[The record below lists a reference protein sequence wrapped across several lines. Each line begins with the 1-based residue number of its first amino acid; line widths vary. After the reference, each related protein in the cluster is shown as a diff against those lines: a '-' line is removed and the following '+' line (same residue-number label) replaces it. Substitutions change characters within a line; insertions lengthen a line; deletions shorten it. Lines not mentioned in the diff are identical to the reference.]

1 LTQSKTP
8 NTGEVVCIVGDHR
21 LVGMSNNRVVLG
33 LDKTKKESVVHLMSV
48 FMSESILRGVEEYG
62 GQRRGVK
69 VV

>member
-1 LTQSKTP
+1 
-8 NTGEVVCIVGDHR
+8 
-21 LVGMSNNRVVLG
+21 MSNNRVVLG